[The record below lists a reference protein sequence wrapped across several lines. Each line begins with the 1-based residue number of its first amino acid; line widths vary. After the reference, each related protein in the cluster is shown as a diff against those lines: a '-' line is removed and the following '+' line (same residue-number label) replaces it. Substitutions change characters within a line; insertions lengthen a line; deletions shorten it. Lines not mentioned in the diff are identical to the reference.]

1 MRTIGIDIR
10 GGLEDAGICAVEW
23 YPGWA
28 MVDYAGGPQHLNGWD
43 VDSEA
48 AVTQFAFGGESVS
61 ISGVG
66 PAFERVR
73 DQILSPPE
81 CATLASWWMGGGEVD
96 LDALVAGLGFNL
108 QGTCGEQPA
117 AVEARSA
124 LLAGVAA
131 GIEGRL
137 QSESVTRDAVRE
149 HENLF
154 RAFLSALDAR
164 VFCLGMDPSP
174 AVLKGLIGG
183 VIELDE
189 DAV

>member
-1 MRTIGIDIR
+1 M
-10 GGLEDAGICAVEW
+10 
-23 YPGWA
+23 
-28 MVDYAGGPQHLNGWD
+28 
-43 VDSEA
+43 
-48 AVTQFAFGGESVS
+48 
-61 ISGVG
+61 
-66 PAFERVR
+66 
-73 DQILSPPE
+73 
-81 CATLASWWMGGGEVD
+81 
-96 LDALVAGLGFNL
+96 
-108 QGTCGEQPA
+108 
-117 AVEARSA
+117 EARSA

-154 RAFLSALDAR
+154 RAVLSALDAR